1 MSEKKFVYTTEV
13 TGEIVQ
19 IPIERLFSHPNNVRD
34 DVGDISE
41 LAESIKAKGIL
52 QNLTVVPSEKV
63 NGYFVVIGNRRLAA
77 AREAG
82 LETLPC
88 VIANMTYA
96 EQIETMLLENIQRTD
111 LTPVEQAA
119 GFQMMIDLGDTV
131 AEISRKTGFGET
143 TIRRRLEVAKL
154 DRKKLKEA
162 IGERQI
168 SMFDLDRLSQIE
180 NVKKRNELLDVIGT
194 ENFNYRIRGVIN
206 EEKVQKNL
214 PLVKKALDELGAKAI
229 KKEDRWS
236 SKYESASSYIY
247 ISDWDPGKGF
257 DIKPKA
263 GEELFYYLD
272 TSDVQFFR
280 KRKKAAPEK
289 RSKKELE
296 AEAAAR
302 QIERRLREATERSW
316 ELRREFENGLKITA
330 ANRDKWLGWCAKLMA
345 IDITEYYSRGRC
357 DACGILGIDPES
369 YKSKGKDDLPGL
381 YIDVNKRRAMIYSA
395 IDGDVENVKKMILAF
410 LSDSAEEDY
419 VYTYEAALHDGIRPK
434 YNYNHKLDLIYEF
447 ICDFGYEMSD
457 EEKKMQ
463 SGAPEL
469 FGAKE

>member
-19 IPIERLFSHPNNVRD
+19 IPIERLFSHPENVRE

-41 LAESIKAKGIL
+41 LTESVRAKGIL

-119 GFQMMIDLGDTV
+119 GFQLMIDLGATV

-154 DRKKLKEA
+154 DRRRLKRA
-162 IGERQI
+162 LGERQI

-194 ENFNYRIRGVIN
+194 ENFNYRIRGAIN
-206 EEKVQKNL
+206 EQKVQKNL
-214 PLVKKALDELGAKAI
+214 PLVKKALDELGAKSI
-229 KKEDRWS
+229 KKEERWS
-236 SKYESASSYIY
+236 SKYESVSNYIY
-247 ISDWDPGKGF
+247 ISDWDPEKGF
-257 DIKPKA
+257 DIKAKA
-263 GEELFYYLD
+263 GEELFYILD
-272 TSDVQFFR
+272 TNDVQFFR

-316 ELRREFENGLKITA
+316 ELRREFEDGLKITA

-345 IDITEYYSRGRC
+345 ADLTSYYSRPENK
-357 DACGILGIDPES
+357 DAVEVLGLDPETFE
-369 YKSKGKDDLPGL
+369 KKGELFGT
-381 YIDVNKRRAMIYSA
+381 YIDIPKRRAAIFGA
-395 IDGDVENVKKMILAF
+395 IDGDAENLKKIILAF
-410 LSDSAEEDY
+410 LGDSPKHRY
-419 VYTYEAALHDGIRPK
+419 YYSYERRLRNGDRPTFDRCGE
-434 YNYNHKLDLIYEF
+434 LDVIYEF
-447 ICDFGYEMSD
+447 LVDFGYGMSD

-463 SGAPEL
+463 SGDPEL

>member
-1 MSEKKFVYTTEV
+1 MSEKKFEYTTTV

-34 DVGDISE
+34 DVGDVTE

-88 VIANMTYA
+88 VVANMTYA

-154 DRKKLKEA
+154 DRRRLKRA
-162 IGERQI
+162 LGERQI

-194 ENFNYRIRGVIN
+194 ENFNRAVEGAIRKQAIRN
-206 EEKVQKNL
+206 IL
-214 PLVKKALDELGAKAI
+214 PAVKKKMKELGGKEITRSESSSGYGTVRTWALEKLDSADEITAKGADEKWFYSLDEDWGQLTIYNKI
-229 KKEDRWS
+229 KK
-236 SKYESASSYIY
+236 K
-247 ISDWDPGKGF
+247 
-257 DIKPKA
+257 
-263 GEELFYYLD
+263 
-272 TSDVQFFR
+272 
-280 KRKKAAPEK
+280 APEK
-289 RSKKELE
+289 RTEKEIK
-296 AEAAAR
+296 AEERARGIYERLKTASDLHFKMRRDFAASIR
-302 QIERRLREATERSW
+302 VTEKNKDLILKW
-316 ELRREFENGLKITA
+316 AAKIMAFELSELMNNPDRYGLA
-330 ANRDKWLGWCAKLMA
+330 DK
-345 IDITEYYSRGRC
+345 
-357 DACGILGIDPES
+357 LGIPKEKYTEKRGES
-369 YKSKGKDDLPGL
+369 WYEMREP
-381 YIDVNKRRAMIYSA
+381 KRRAVFEEIERDIQSVPKVIYHFL
-395 IDGDVENVKKMILAF
+395 GDN
-410 LSDSAEEDY
+410 DRNTY
-419 VYTYEAALHDGIRPK
+419 YYTYDAAIKRGELPAHQT
-434 YNYNHKLDLIYEF
+434 NSQLDLVYDF
-447 ICDFGYEMSD
+447 LTAFGYEMCD

-463 SGAPEL
+463 SGDPEL
-469 FGAKE
+469 FGTER